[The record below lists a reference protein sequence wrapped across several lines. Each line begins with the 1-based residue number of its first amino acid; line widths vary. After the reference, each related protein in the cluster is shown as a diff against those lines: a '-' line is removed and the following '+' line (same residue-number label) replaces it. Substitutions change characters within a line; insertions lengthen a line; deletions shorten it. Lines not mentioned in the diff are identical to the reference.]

1 MIIKAIAIDPAFAN
15 MGLARVS
22 IDTQSSKVACDD
34 LKLIRTEQLD
44 LKVVRKSSSD
54 LSRARVLSQAL
65 TEWCYGSTIAFAE
78 IPSGAQS
85 AAAAKG
91 LGIAVGVIAGCPLP
105 LIEVSPTEVKRLFGE
120 KGPVSK
126 AQIITWAMK
135 TWPQA
140 PWLKHKGKVTL
151 ANEHLAD
158 ALAIVM
164 AGMKTQEFQRL
175 MALQNAIPGTDHKRP
190 ASRRKLLD

>member
-22 IDTQSSKVACDD
+22 IDTQSSKVTCDD
-34 LKLIRTEQLD
+34 LKLIRTERLD

-65 TEWCYGSTIAFAE
+65 TEWCYGSTIAF
-78 IPSGAQS
+78 
-85 AAAAKG
+85 AAAKG

-135 TWPQA
+135 TWPDA

>member
-22 IDTQSSKVACDD
+22 IDTQSGKVTCDD

-140 PWLKHKGKVTL
+140 PWLKHNGKVTL

-175 MALQNAIPGTDHKRP
+175 MALQNAIPSTDHKRP
-190 ASRRKLLD
+190 TSRRKLLD

>member
-1 MIIKAIAIDPAFAN
+1 MIIKAIAVDPAFAN

-22 IDTQSSKVACDD
+22 IDSHTMKVTCDD
-34 LKLIRTEQLD
+34 LKLVRTEALD

-54 LSRARVLSQAL
+54 LSRARELSQAL
-65 TEWCYGSTIAFAE
+65 TSWCFGSTIAFAE

-85 AAAAKG
+85 AAAAKA
-91 LGIAVGVIAGCPLP
+91 LGIAVGVLAGCPLP

-126 AQIITWAMK
+126 AQIISWAMK
-135 TWPQA
+135 TWPEA
-140 PWLKHKGKVTL
+140 PWVKHNGKVTL
-151 ANEHLAD
+151 SNEHLAD

-164 AGMKTQEFQRL
+164 AGIKTAEFQRL
-175 MALQNAIPGTDHKRP
+175 MALQNAIPSPDHKRSTP
-190 ASRRKLLD
+190 RRQLLN